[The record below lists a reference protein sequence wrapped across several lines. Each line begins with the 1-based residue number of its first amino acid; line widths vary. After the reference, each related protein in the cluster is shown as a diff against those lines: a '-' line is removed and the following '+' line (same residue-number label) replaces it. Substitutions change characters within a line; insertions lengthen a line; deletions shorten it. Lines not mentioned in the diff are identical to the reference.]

1 MSYSLYKLVR
11 IMVRDI
17 CIRICLGFLYEINI
31 YVFLVI
37 E

>member
-11 IMVRDI
+11 RMVRD
-17 CIRICLGFLYEINI
+17 IRICLGFLYEIKI